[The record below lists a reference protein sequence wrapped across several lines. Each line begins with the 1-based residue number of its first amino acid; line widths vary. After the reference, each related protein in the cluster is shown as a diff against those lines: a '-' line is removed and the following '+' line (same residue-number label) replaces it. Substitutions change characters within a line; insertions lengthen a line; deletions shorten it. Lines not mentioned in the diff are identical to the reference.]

1 MSDAKLVGIIPGNS
15 KSETWLT
22 LEFRSGH
29 LFLTFRE
36 QEQARWAASNRKQK
50 PPLSIKAAN
59 FPALRSA
66 IDAAEQELVRCGF
79 LKGREATATKSGTTE
94 GQSHGAL

>member
-1 MSDAKLVGIIPGNS
+1 MQ
-15 KSETWLT
+15 TWLT

-50 PPLSIKAAN
+50 PPLSIKATN
-59 FPALRSA
+59 FPALRAA
-66 IDAAEQELVRCGF
+66 IDAAEQELVRRGF
-79 LKGREATATKSGTTE
+79 LTAKEAHGANSGTR
-94 GQSHGAL
+94 GGSHHERP